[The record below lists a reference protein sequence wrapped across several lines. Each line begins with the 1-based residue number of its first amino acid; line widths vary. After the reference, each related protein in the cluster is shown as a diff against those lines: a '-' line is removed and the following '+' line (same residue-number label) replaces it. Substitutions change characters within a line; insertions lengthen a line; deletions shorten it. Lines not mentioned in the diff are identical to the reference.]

1 MTIAAHKALLSA
13 PITITA
19 SVETATAV
27 PAGATEPMF
36 RTPCPSWRRGHHC
49 GRCATPWSEN
59 IQNVEDMNETSAAMI
74 FGTYSAQRP
83 ASGQR

>member
-1 MTIAAHKALLSA
+1 MTIAAPKALLSE

-19 SVETATAV
+19 SVKTATAV
-27 PAGATEPMF
+27 PAGATNPG
-36 RTPCPSWRRGHHC
+36 SAHLARRGVAATHC

-83 ASGQR
+83 ASGRR